1 MQGSVKKHVFLWK
14 TPKICEMRVVDL
26 SPMPK
31 KKNHHLCELKIIKL
45 VEHGEFDLFFIR
57 DYFEKLLLP
66 LDHGIG
72 KLQEPVGN

>member
-1 MQGSVKKHVFLWK
+1 MENPENLWNESSWFV
-14 TPKICEMRVVDL
+14 PK
-26 SPMPK
+26 PK

-72 KLQEPVGN
+72 KLQEPLGN